1 MGKRVGGSK
10 LTLLLQD
17 PEFQYLTTIMQM
29 YVDSGKAYVQVATGA
44 LVLPIVFLRNLL
56 GLGEHDALGWIP
68 GPIWISWILLLVS
81 IGAGLGYQV
90 RAVGYLEAAMEGND
104 DPDEGTILPKEPGFL
119 FDVMAFAFYLGVM
132 YFVIGAAER
141 MFYHAWLPYAVCP
154 LATIGTVIFYYKA
167 L

>member
-1 MGKRVGGSK
+1 MGRRGGQSN

-17 PEFQYLTTIMQM
+17 PEFRYLTTIIQM

-56 GLGEHDALGWIP
+56 GLGEHDPLGWIP
-68 GPIWISWILLLVS
+68 APIWISWCLLLLS

-90 RAVGYLEAAMEGND
+90 RAVGYLEEAMEGD
-104 DPDEGTILPKEPGFL
+104 DEPDAGKVLPRDPGFL
-119 FDVMAFAFYLGVM
+119 FDIMAATFYLGM
-132 YFVIGAAER
+132 MFFVIGAVER
-141 MFYHAWLPYAVCP
+141 RFYHPWQPYVLCP
-154 LATIGTVIFYYKA
+154 LAAILSYVAYKA